1 MTKSKSIPN
10 PPERRPTVT
19 ERISM
24 LQMAQTQHGTYCPIG
39 GVALVLP
46 GLPENAANT
55 EPVDAADE
63 SERLV
68 TATTKP
74 QRRPRYFPWK
84 RSAPAAGSNRKPE
97 EITVRLLNES
107 EW

>member
-1 MTKSKSIPN
+1 MTKAKSIPKQ
-10 PPERRPTVT
+10 PERRPNVA

-24 LQMAQTQHGTYCPIG
+24 LQMAQTQHGTYFPNG

-46 GLPENAANT
+46 ALPQNAADT
-55 EPVDAADE
+55 EAVDATDE
-63 SERLV
+63 LEPLV
-68 TATTKP
+68 SGATIKP

-84 RSAPAAGSNRKPE
+84 RSAAAGGNRKPE
-97 EITVRLLNES
+97 VISVRLLDES

>member
-1 MTKSKSIPN
+1 MTKVKSFPK
-10 PPERRPTVT
+10 PPERRPTVA

-24 LQMAQTQHGTYCPIG
+24 LQMAQTQHGTYCPTG

-46 GLPENAANT
+46 GMPKNAANT

-63 SERLV
+63 LEPLV
-68 TATTKP
+68 SAATKP

-84 RSAPAAGSNRKPE
+84 RSAATGSNRKPQA
-97 EITVRLLNES
+97 ITVRLLDES

>member
-1 MTKSKSIPN
+1 
-10 PPERRPTVT
+10 
-19 ERISM
+19 M
-24 LQMAQTQHGTYCPIG
+24 LQIAQTQHGTYFSTG

-63 SERLV
+63 SEPLV
-68 TATTKP
+68 TSTTKP

-84 RSAPAAGSNRKPE
+84 RSAAASSNRKRE
-97 EITVRLLNES
+97 EITVRLLDES

>member
-10 PPERRPTVT
+10 PPERRPTVA

-24 LQMAQTQHGTYCPIG
+24 LQMAQTQHGTYCPTG
-39 GVALVLP
+39 GVAMVLP
-46 GLPENAANT
+46 GLPENSANT

-63 SERLV
+63 SEPLV
-68 TATTKP
+68 TATAKP
-74 QRRPRYFPWK
+74 RRRPRYFPWK
-84 RSAPAAGSNRKPE
+84 RSAAGISNRKPQV
-97 EITVRLLNES
+97 ITVRLLDES